1 MKRSSK
7 IVGVFLIGVLLLG
20 FWSVCLAA
28 TDQKSTK
35 AKSSKTQ
42 VIPVAK
48 ASFDATKMGNM
59 NGWDPANWVNPEGDT
74 IRVAIVWP
82 HSGPGALNG
91 QMAWLCATFVAY
103 DINQRGGIKIDGK
116 KKKIALYKADSQ
128 SRPDSAKKICERM
141 V

>member
-7 IVGVFLIGVLLLG
+7 MVGVFLIGLLLLG
-20 FWSVCLAA
+20 SWSVCLAA

-35 AKSSKTQ
+35 VKATKTH
-42 VIPVAK
+42 VIPAAK

-59 NGWDPANWVNPEGDT
+59 SGWDPANWVNPEGDT

-91 QMAWLCATFVAY
+91 AQRLSLTTS
-103 DINQRGGIKIDGK
+103 IN
-116 KKKIALYKADSQ
+116 AEE
-128 SRPDSAKKICERM
+128 SR
-141 V
+141 